1 MRDNIRSGDYQGNT
15 AGMGK
20 GFLQGNLVILPE
32 AFAFDFMKFCQR
44 NPKPCPLIGVSDV
57 GDPMLRTLG
66 HDIDIRTDVP
76 LYNVYQNGVL
86 DETRPDISDLW
97 QPDSVAFVL
106 GCSFTFEAAL
116 IGAGIPLWHIEN
128 NKNVSIYRT
137 NVDTVPSGPF
147 SGPTVVSMR
156 AIHKDKLDQ
165 AIEVSSRFPL
175 AHGTPV
181 HWGDPADI
189 GIANLANPDWGD
201 VTPMP
206 EDHLPVF
213 WACGVTPQAAI
224 ECAGVP
230 LCITHTPGCMLITDI
245 PDTAEIPVLTQ

>member
-106 GCSFTFEAAL
+106 GCSYL
-116 IGAGIPLWHIEN
+116 R
-128 NKNVSIYRT
+128 SS
-137 NVDTVPSGPF
+137 VDRRRHS
-147 SGPTVVSMR
+147 
-156 AIHKDKLDQ
+156 A
-165 AIEVSSRFPL
+165 L
-175 AHGTPV
+175 AHREQQERV
-181 HWGDPADI
+181 D
-189 GIANLANPDWGD
+189 
-201 VTPMP
+201 
-206 EDHLPVF
+206 LPYQCRHRSFWSVF
-213 WACGVTPQAAI
+213 GSY
-224 ECAGVP
+224 G
-230 LCITHTPGCMLITDI
+230 G
-245 PDTAEIPVLTQ
+245 